1 MTWFERPSGLTAG
14 GSFASPAGSA
24 RAWPAVPSRRF
35 VLASASPARRRL
47 LEQAGF
53 APEVLISGV
62 DEEGIDE
69 PDPSALVLE
78 LARRKATAVAATMSG
93 EHALII
99 GCDSLLD
106 VDGAVQGKPAS
117 IEAARDRLRALRGRA
132 AILRTGHFLIDA
144 ESGATAS
151 GVDSTVVRFGEFS
164 NAELDAYLAHGDAL
178 EVAGAFTLEG
188 RSAPFLAG
196 IEGAPSN
203 VVGLSLPLLR
213 RLLLDLGVSITE
225 LWA

>member
-1 MTWFERPSGLTAG
+1 V
-14 GSFASPAGSA
+14 PA
-24 RAWPAVPSRRF
+24 RRL

-53 APEVLISGV
+53 APEVMVSGV
-62 DEEGIDE
+62 DEESVE
-69 PDPSALVLE
+69 EADPSALVLE
-78 LARRKATAVAATMSG
+78 LARRKATEVAEVVSVDGGA
-93 EHALII
+93 AIVI

-106 VDGAVQGKPAS
+106 VDGIVHGKPAS
-117 IEAARDRLRALRGRA
+117 VEDARDRLRALRGRA

-178 EVAGAFTLEG
+178 AVAGAFTLEG
-188 RSAPFLAG
+188 RSAPFLDG
-196 IEGAPSN
+196 IDGAPSN

-213 RLLLDLGVSITE
+213 RLLLDVGVSITE
-225 LWA
+225 LWV